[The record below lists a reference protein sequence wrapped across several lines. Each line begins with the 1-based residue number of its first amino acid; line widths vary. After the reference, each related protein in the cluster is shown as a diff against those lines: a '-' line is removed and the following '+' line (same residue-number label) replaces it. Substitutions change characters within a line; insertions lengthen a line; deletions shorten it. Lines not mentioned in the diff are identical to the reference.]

1 MKKIDRICICIIVG
15 FSAFGILGSVVLFF
29 FNIPQS
35 AVGIISTVASIL
47 LSVMAMIYS
56 NKSSKSAE
64 TSLKKITEQYEAL
77 CNEITEQSIKSNL
90 GKKSIESIMKKD
102 KEILNK

>member
-1 MKKIDRICICIIVG
+1 MYLYYSWFLCIWDFRI
-15 FSAFGILGSVVLFF
+15 GSFVF

-35 AVGIISTVASIL
+35 AIGIISAWVGIISTVASIL